1 MLAAESILPLRAL
14 ELSRRDYHQL
24 AERGAFDGLKV
35 QLVSGTVIVM
45 APIGAPDAFI
55 VARLGRMLTRQT
67 PDQFDVRVRLP
78 IAASDDSE
86 PEPDFAIVESETA
99 PGSDHP
105 NTASLIIEVADS
117 SLTLDLG
124 PKARL
129 YAACRVPEYWVI
141 DLKTN
146 TLVVHRSPQRG
157 RYTSVRRYDRT
168 RTVAAQKVA
177 GVTLRLNDFL
187 R

>member
-1 MLAAESILPLRAL
+1 M
-14 ELSRRDYHQL
+14 SRVAHS
-24 AERGAFDGLKV
+24 GA
-35 QLVSGTVIVM
+35 
-45 APIGAPDAFI
+45 
-55 VARLGRMLTRQT
+55 
-67 PDQFDVRVRLP
+67 
-78 IAASDDSE
+78 IA
-86 PEPDFAIVESETA
+86 
-99 PGSDHP
+99 DHP
-105 NTASLIIEVADS
+105 TTASLVIEVADS